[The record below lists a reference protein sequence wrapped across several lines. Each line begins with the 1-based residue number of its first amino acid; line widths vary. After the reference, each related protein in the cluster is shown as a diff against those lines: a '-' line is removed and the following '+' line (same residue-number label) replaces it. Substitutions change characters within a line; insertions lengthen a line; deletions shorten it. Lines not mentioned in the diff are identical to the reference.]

1 MDCVQVEQLLV
12 GREKNR
18 QQQQQQQRNTGIL
31 PPFDFAQGQNDDVKQ
46 MKPTAEANLLL
57 ILETGH

>member
-18 QQQQQQQRNTGIL
+18 QQQQQRNTGIL

-46 MKPTAEANLLL
+46 MKPTAEAILLL